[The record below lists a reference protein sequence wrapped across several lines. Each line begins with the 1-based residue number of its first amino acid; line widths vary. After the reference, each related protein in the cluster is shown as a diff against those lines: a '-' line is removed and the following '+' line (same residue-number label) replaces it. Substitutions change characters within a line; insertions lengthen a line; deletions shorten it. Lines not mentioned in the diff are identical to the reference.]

1 MTQQPK
7 NTGWL
12 CLWCRVMNG
21 KHALC
26 CHRCG
31 GKWYEVG
38 EDTDDGN
45 QAYAQWH
52 QSPRRRQ
59 APVDNHQRP
68 KSPRQTKGKGRGG
81 YTPSPRPKQ
90 NRHRRGKKPAE
101 TSAHADAQQA
111 KPPALPD
118 AGSGSTS
125 WLALL
130 QMQQAANQAAQA
142 SQEASNAAPSTMPP
156 QQSAAMRQLLTSLKK
171 DQEKL
176 SPENQELVKTLT
188 VKEEKN
194 EEKELQI
201 AAKDMGKARRDLQE
215 AFEARSNLHQKW
227 RTFLSMSV
235 ALWQTFTTEFQ
246 QQESAANLAIQAAK
260 DSLALAKQNLET
272 SKEAF
277 QSPRDAR
284 QASEV
289 HDLMSDE
296 DNQEDQGAQKLQEGL
311 QHLTTFLQDLHKA
324 AEDAIAVE
332 NASKKARLSDAT
344 DVSGLPGGKA
354 LQPFG
359 VPGTTRP

>member
-1 MTQQPK
+1 
-7 NTGWL
+7 
-12 CLWCRVMNG
+12 MNW

-38 EDTDDGN
+38 EDTEDGN

-59 APVDNHQRP
+59 APGDNHQRP
-68 KSPRQTKGKGRGG
+68 KSPRPKGKGRGG

-90 NRHRRGKKPAE
+90 NRHRRGKKTAD
-101 TSAHADAQQA
+101 TSALADAQQA
-111 KPPALPD
+111 KPPVLPEV
-118 AGSGSTS
+118 GNGSTS

-142 SQEASNAAPSTMPP
+142 SQEASNAAPSTAPP

-215 AFEARSNLHQKW
+215 AFEARSNLHHKW

-235 ALWQTFTTEFQ
+235 AQWQAFTTEFQ
-246 QQESAANLAIQAAK
+246 QQESAANLTIQAAK

-277 QSPRDAR
+277 QSPRDVR
-284 QASEV
+284 QVSEV
-289 HDLMSDE
+289 HDVMSDE
-296 DNQEDQGAQKLQEGL
+296 ETQEDQGAQKLQEGL
-311 QHLTTFLQDLHKA
+311 QNLTTSLQDLHKA

-359 VPGTTRP
+359 VPGTSRP